1 MNKKRIHATNL
12 RDMIQE
18 AIENEIEYGL
28 NARVKDYYEASWRA
42 RSEHLPDDVNPNTSL
57 AYEVEVEVYNTDD
70 DSLSETHHY
79 FILFENYYNSVRLIH
94 NSSF

>member
-1 MNKKRIHATNL
+1 MNKNL
-12 RDMIQE
+12 RKKIEE

-42 RSEHLPDDVNPNTSL
+42 RSEHLPDDVDPNTNL
-57 AYEVEVEVYNTDD
+57 AYEVEAEIYNADD
-70 DSLSETHHY
+70 DSISETHHY
-79 FILFENYYNSVRLIH
+79 FILFENHFNDVRFIH